1 MNNILDYSIS
11 DLIEYMLS
19 AGEKRFRAEQVFK
32 WLSKGISSFEQMSDI
47 SNKLR
52 EKLESDFYIG
62 LPASVIYQ
70 ESKKDATRKVLF
82 KLNEREE
89 GTSELIESVFMKYN
103 YGNTIC
109 ISSQLGCRMGCKF
122 CASTQNGLARG
133 LTAGEMYGQV
143 LSMCNVTGER
153 MDHVVVMGIGEPFDN
168 YDELSKFIELIHEP
182 KGYNLSLRNITV
194 STCGLI
200 PYIYKFAKD
209 FPQVN
214 LAISLHA
221 PNDDIRK
228 NLMPIAN
235 KYSFDDLLK
244 ACSRYTD
251 KTHRRITFEYALT
264 GNVNDSTEDA
274 EELAKALSGM
284 LCHVNL
290 IPLNTVDNTGLS
302 STSKKNIEIFKSIL
316 NDRGI
321 PVTVRRKLGSDIDA
335 ACGQLRAKNS

>member
-1 MNNILDYSIS
+1 
-11 DLIEYMLS
+11 
-19 AGEKRFRAEQVFK
+19 
-32 WLSKGISSFEQMSDI
+32 
-47 SNKLR
+47 
-52 EKLESDFYIG
+52 
-62 LPASVIYQ
+62 
-70 ESKKDATRKVLF
+70 
-82 KLNEREE
+82 
-89 GTSELIESVFMKYN
+89 
-103 YGNTIC
+103 
-109 ISSQLGCRMGCKF
+109 
-122 CASTQNGLARG
+122 
-133 LTAGEMYGQV
+133 
-143 LSMCNVTGER
+143 
-153 MDHVVVMGIGEPFDN
+153 
-168 YDELSKFIELIHEP
+168 
-182 KGYNLSLRNITV
+182 
-194 STCGLI
+194 
-200 PYIYKFAKD
+200 
-209 FPQVN
+209 
-214 LAISLHA
+214 
-221 PNDDIRK
+221 
-228 NLMPIAN
+228 MPIAN